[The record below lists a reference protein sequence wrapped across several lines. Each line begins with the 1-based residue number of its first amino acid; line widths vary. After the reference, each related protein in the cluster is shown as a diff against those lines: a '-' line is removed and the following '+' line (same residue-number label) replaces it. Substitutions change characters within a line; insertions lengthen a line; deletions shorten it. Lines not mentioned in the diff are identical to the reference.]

1 MNLVV
6 DGSLLDWSSLQTIFS
21 VSIINLGRHRRL
33 TFNGFWW
40 GPFLGRKHEIAR
52 VVFNSR
58 WPDDR
63 RRMQFSHCA
72 WRIHL
77 LNYSP
82 RSNCSFWSL
91 LEKASGAP
99 QLNPEAQLTPMNLPQ
114 KSRQSLG
121 RVPYLRPQRLLF
133 SPLSTVDLGPLP
145 HGCLETLHFMVA
157 LERETLPLFRMQNTT
172 WKGGD
177 VRDLLRPIKGKILL
191 PGWKNGS

>member
-21 VSIINLGRHRRL
+21 VSIINLGRHCRL

-99 QLNPEAQLTPMNLPQ
+99 QHNLTLRLSSHPWI
-114 KSRQSLG
+114 
-121 RVPYLRPQRLLF
+121 YLRRVASPSAKSLILGHRDSCSHLYQ
-133 SPLSTVDLGPLP
+133 PLSMDLCHTV
-145 HGCLETLHFMVA
+145 A
-157 LERETLPLFRMQNTT
+157 
-172 WKGGD
+172 W
-177 VRDLLRPIKGKILL
+177 RPAIS
-191 PGWKNGS
+191 W